1 MKIAVTL
8 AIILTLVLFALSF
21 KILKEFSFNTNS
33 LARIGLMSAITI
45 VLYMV
50 KLVPFPQGGGFS
62 FLSVLP
68 IMILSTVFSIEE
80 GLLCAIIVG
89 TLKAVIQPPFFPLQ
103 LPLDYFGG
111 MMAIA
116 FTPIFGS
123 SNRLKLVSG
132 ALVAGLLSIAFSI
145 LSGGIFFGQFAPE
158 EMNPWMYSIGYN
170 FLGYGVEVFLSI
182 AILTIIPISNLKQIL
197 KN

>member
-1 MKIAVTL
+1 MKIAVSL
-8 AIILTLVLFALSF
+8 AIILTLVLFVLSF
-21 KILKEFSFNTNS
+21 KRLKGFKFNVNS

-45 VLYMV
+45 VLYMI

-62 FLSVLP
+62 LLSVLP
-68 IMILSTVFSIEE
+68 IMILSTAFSIEE

-123 SNRLKLVSG
+123 NNRFKLVSG
-132 ALVAGLLSIAFSI
+132 AFVAGLFSIAFSI

-158 EMNPWMYSIGYN
+158 NMNPWIYSIGYN
-170 FLGYGVEVFLSI
+170 FLGYGVEVLLSI
-182 AILTIIPISNLKQIL
+182 AILTIIPINNLKQIL

>member
-21 KILKEFSFNTNS
+21 KILKGFSFNTNS

-158 EMNPWMYSIGYN
+158 DMNPWIYSIGYN
-170 FLGYGVEVFLSI
+170 FLGYGVEVLLSI
-182 AILTIIPISNLKQIL
+182 VVLTIIPINNLKQIL

>member
-8 AIILTLVLFALSF
+8 AVVLTLILFALSF
-21 KILKEFSFNTNS
+21 RVLKGFKFNTKS

-45 VLYMV
+45 VLYMI

-62 FLSVLP
+62 LLSVLP

-116 FTPIFGS
+116 FTPMFGS
-123 SNRLKLVSG
+123 KDKLKLSSG
-132 ALVAGLLSIAFSI
+132 ALFAGLLSISFSI
-145 LSGGIFFGQFAPE
+145 LSGSIFFGQFAPE
-158 EMNPWMYSIGYN
+158 GMNPCLYSIGYN
-170 FLGYGVEVFLSI
+170 LMGYGVEVLLSI
-182 AILTIIPISNLKQIL
+182 IALTAIPMNNLKQIL
-197 KN
+197 KS